1 MHKLGSLAIRRLI
14 AALSLMM
21 VLATAAWAQDL
32 TPVRAATFPL
42 EPFVMKDGDQLTG
55 FSIELWDEIAAR
67 LKLKTTYNVESSVDS
82 LIKSVQSN
90 NADIAVSALFYTTE
104 RDKIVDFSYPILE
117 AGLQVMVRGSNE
129 SVAPTPLRDMLN
141 LTFSWSALM
150 WLAVALIII
159 LVPAHILWFLDR
171 GSEDSVSPS
180 KSYFPG
186 IFHVLVWATTALV
199 SQVQQLPGRWFARIL
214 GLLWMFAGVVFISLY
229 TAQLTA
235 TLTVEQ
241 IQGAINGPADLPGKQ
256 VATLSSSTSVAYLRQ
271 IKAKVQEYPTVE
283 AMYQALQDGKAE
295 AVVFGA
301 ASLAYYAAHE
311 GQGLVKLVGPEVNK
325 NDVGFVFPLGSKLRR
340 NVGTTLIALREDGT
354 YQRIYDKWFGTEQ
367 Q

>member
-1 MHKLGSLAIRRLI
+1 MHSLGSIVIRRLI

-21 VLATAAWAQDL
+21 LLATTAWAQDL
-32 TPVRAATFPL
+32 TPVRAATLPL
-42 EPFVMKDGDQLTG
+42 EPFVMKDGDRLTG
-55 FSIELWDEIAAR
+55 FSIDLWEEIAAR
-67 LKLKTTYNVESSVDS
+67 LKLKTTYQIESGVDS

-90 NADIAVSALFYTTE
+90 NADIGVSALFYTTE
-104 RDKIVDFSYPILE
+104 RDKIIDFSYPILE

-129 SVAPTPLRDMLN
+129 SATPTPLRDMLN
-141 LTFSWSALM
+141 LIFSWSALM

-171 GSEDSVSPS
+171 GSEDSLSPS

-186 IFHVLVWATTALV
+186 IIHVLVWATTALV
-199 SQVQQLPGRWFARIL
+199 SQVQQLPGRWAARIL

-256 VATLSSSTSVAYLRQ
+256 VATLTSSTAVSYLRG
-271 IKAKVQEYPTVE
+271 IKAKVQEYPTMEEV
-283 AMYQALQDGKAE
+283 YQALQDGKAD

-301 ASLAYYAAHE
+301 ASLAYYATHE
-311 GQGLVKLVGPEVNK
+311 GQGLVRLVGQEVNK
-325 NDVGFVFPLGSKLRR
+325 NNVGFVFPLGSKLRR
-340 NVGTTLIALREDGT
+340 IVGTTLIALREDGT
-354 YQRIYDKWFGTEQ
+354 YQRIYEKWFGSNE
-367 Q
+367 